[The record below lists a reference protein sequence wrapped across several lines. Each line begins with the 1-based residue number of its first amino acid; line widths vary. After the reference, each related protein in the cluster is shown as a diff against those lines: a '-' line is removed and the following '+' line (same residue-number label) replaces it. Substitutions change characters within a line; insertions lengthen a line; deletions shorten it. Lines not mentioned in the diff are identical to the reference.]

1 MVNRIPA
8 AATAVLVP
16 MLALLTAGA
25 ARADG
30 MMVAPWGYELFE
42 TGQTAVVIHD
52 AASGAETLHVLPGF
66 RSDASDF
73 AWIVPVP
80 ALPQVGVSDLDL
92 FRQAI
97 DLTAPV
103 RRSRDSTWGCS
114 EYDYYTGDALAD
126 NGVDVIDDRVVGVY
140 RTLVL
145 GADDA
150 SALADSLT
158 AWGFLHAGNAERT
171 LAVLDSYVA
180 RSWYFVAMK
189 IDPEAFEDWQTEGG
203 YWYGLME
210 PIRLDFA
217 ADEPV
222 YPLEIS
228 ALSAAPSTEVCLY
241 TITGS
246 RLTFPG
252 ATTLYA
258 NRVTD
263 GELQEIRDDYPTF
276 GALLHAGDFVTK
288 LRRNY
293 SPDEMTEDLVL
304 APDDD
309 GGEFHQVFYSGI
321 PLTAVL
327 LLGTG
332 AWLRLRPRSRRA

>member
-1 MVNRIPA
+1 MPNRIRTA
-8 AATAVLVP
+8 AAFALN
-16 MLALLTAGA
+16 LALAATTAA
-25 ARADG
+25 PALADG
-30 MMVAPWGYELFE
+30 AMIAPWGYELYE
-42 TGQTAVVIHD
+42 TEQIAVVSHD
-52 AASGAETLHVLPGF
+52 ASTATETLRVLPGF
-66 RSDASDF
+66 RSEASDF

-80 ALPQVGVSDLDL
+80 ALPQIAVSDLDL
-92 FRQAI
+92 FRQAGY
-97 DLTAPV
+97 LTAPV
-103 RRSRDSTWGCS
+103 WRSRDETWGCS
-114 EYDYYTGDALAD
+114 ESVVYDGALGGG
-126 NGVDVIDDRVVGVY
+126 NRVDIIDDRIVGIY

-158 AWGFLHAGNAERT
+158 AWGYLHEGNETAIT
-171 LAVLDSYVA
+171 PVLEDYIA

-189 IDPEAFEDWQTEGG
+189 IDPEALEDWQMEGG
-203 YWYGLME
+203 YWYGRLS

-217 ADEPV
+217 ADAPV
-222 YPLEIS
+222 YPLTIS
-228 ALSAAPSTEVCLY
+228 SLSAAPSSDVILY
-241 TITGS
+241 TIAAM

-263 GELQEIRDDYPTF
+263 GELQEIRAVYPAF

-288 LRRNY
+288 LRR
-293 SPDEMTEDLVL
+293 SFAPDEMDEDLVL
-304 APDDD
+304 APDQDD
-309 GGEFHQVFYSGI
+309 REFHQVFYSGV

-332 AWLRLRPRSRRA
+332 LWLRLRPRRS

>member
-1 MVNRIPA
+1 MVNRIPVA
-8 AATAVLVP
+8 AMTVLVP
-16 MLALLTAGA
+16 ALGLLTAGT

-30 MMVAPWGYELFE
+30 ALLAPWSYELYE
-42 TGQTAVVIHD
+42 TGQIAVVIHD
-52 AASGAETLHVLPGF
+52 ATFGTETLHVLPGF
-66 RSDASDF
+66 RSETSDF

-80 ALPQVGVSDLDL
+80 ALPQVDVSDLDL
-92 FRQAI
+92 FREAI

-103 RRSRDSTWGCS
+103 WRSRDSTWGCS
-114 EYDYYTGDALAD
+114 EFSPDYGGVGPAD
-126 NGVDVIDDRVVGVY
+126 NGVDIIDDRIVGVY

-150 SALADSLT
+150 SALADSLA
-158 AWGFLHAGNAERT
+158 AWGFLHAGNEEAT
-171 LAVLDSYVA
+171 LAVLDSYIA

-203 YWYGLME
+203 YWYG
-210 PIRLDFA
+210 RLDPVRLEFA
-217 ADEPV
+217 AAEPV

-228 ALSAAPSTEVCLY
+228 SLSAAQATEVSLY
-241 TITGS
+241 TIADA

-263 GELQEIRDDYPTF
+263 GELQEIRSAYPAF

-309 GGEFHQVFYSGI
+309 GGEFHQVFYSGF

-332 AWLRLRPRSRRA
+332 AWLRLRPRRA